1 MSEIRNI
8 EYGDYY
14 KNYLELLRFL
24 TFIEPDKITFDD
36 FKKFIDSLT
45 ENHQIF
51 VIEYIESKKII
62 GTITVLIEKKLIHN
76 LGSVCHIEDVV
87 VDTSI
92 RNKGLGKLLINKA
105 IEISNER
112 KCYKTILD
120 CEAKNEGFYEK
131 CNFVK
136 KGSQMALYNKLFDT

>member
-14 KNYLELLRFL
+14 KNYLELLQVL

-36 FKKFIDSLT
+36 FKNFIDSLT
-45 ENHQIF
+45 ANHQIF
-51 VIEYIESKKII
+51 VIEDIENKKII

-92 RNKGLGKLLINKA
+92 RNKGLGKLLVNKA
-105 IEISNER
+105 IEISNEH

-136 KGSQMALYNKLFDT
+136 KGSQLALYNKLFNT